1 MQVKKPI
8 MLIQDNRLRKYLYID
23 HSIQSES
30 DAQTYQNLSKVKSK
44 HGMWNKVAIL
54 CGATEK
60 KAHDYYHNTWS
71 KQFCD
76 SYEEYKDQLNE
87 QLLNLMQSKMRKSD
101 VLNQLI
107 GQIQL
112 EHPDK
117 NFHTISLRQLLTH
130 TYDRLAQRIDFN
142 THVDQNIT
150 KQSCDCSVKAGQE
163 QIANQHPI
171 MDQNEIIFLVT
182 QLQTLVQ

>member
-1 MQVKKPI
+1 MWKDQFN
-8 MLIQDNRLRKYLYID
+8 QSLRKYLQID
-23 HSIQSES
+23 HHVHSES
-30 DAQTYQNLSKVKSK
+30 DTQTYLNLSQVKSK

-60 KAHDYYHNTWS
+60 QVHDYYHNTWS

-107 GQIQL
+107 GQLQL

-130 TYDRLAQRIDFN
+130 TYDRLALRSEFQKR
-142 THVDQNIT
+142 TSERKP
-150 KQSCDCSVKAGQE
+150 KQSYPHHVQPQLE
-163 QIANQHPI
+163 QISTYHLQ
-171 MDQNEIIFLVT
+171 MDQNEVNYLVA
-182 QLQTLVQ
+182 QLRILVQ

>member
-1 MQVKKPI
+1 MWKDLFSQS
-8 MLIQDNRLRKYLYID
+8 LRKYLQID
-23 HSIQSES
+23 HHVQSES
-30 DAQTYQNLSKVKSK
+30 EAQIYLNLGKVKSK

-60 KAHDYYHNTWS
+60 NVHDYYHNTWS

-87 QLLNLMQSKMRKSD
+87 QLPQLMQSDMRKSD

-107 GQIQL
+107 GQLLL

-130 TYDRLAQRIDFN
+130 TYDRLASRSEFQKRASEIKPKQPHPQHILSQLEQMS
-142 THVDQNIT
+142 THPLQ
-150 KQSCDCSVKAGQE
+150 
-163 QIANQHPI
+163 
-171 MDQNEIIFLVT
+171 MDQNEVNFLVA
-182 QLQTLVQ
+182 QLRILVQ